1 MRDELNEALSG
12 LRQVHGRMV
21 QKLMANPDYRAMLTV
36 ESSIT
41 ALSGL
46 LAQPAPTAPVVVAP
60 QAPAPA
66 PAPTPISLAMIT
78 PEFERSIEESIEE
91 EVSGNILPHVPP
103 KQPAMP
109 FVPRQHATATP
120 LARHLGG

>member
-1 MRDELNEALSG
+1 MRDELNDALTG

-36 ESSIT
+36 ESSIS

-46 LAQPAPTAPVVVAP
+46 LTQPAPAAPVVVAP

-66 PAPTPISLAMIT
+66 PAPAPIALAMIT
-78 PEFERSIEESIEE
+78 PEVERSIEATIEE
-91 EVSGNILPHVPP
+91 EVVGNILPHAPP
-103 KQPAMP
+103 KPAMP

-120 LARHLGG
+120 LARHIGG